1 MPEVED
7 KVHLGVDFVVSVA
20 GVRVA
25 LPKLCGKL
33 RAIDTDDSA
42 ICERREMKLIS
53 IAERHL
59 TGIVVH
65 LTL

>member
-1 MPEVED
+1 VPEIED
-7 KVHLGVDFVVSVA
+7 KINLGVDFVVSVT

-25 LPKLCGKL
+25 LSKLCGKL
-33 RAIDTDDSA
+33 RTIDTDDSA
-42 ICERREMKLIS
+42 ICESREMKLIS
-53 IAERHL
+53 IAESHL